1 MSRVNKAVAAHRRH
15 RKVLQRAKGYR
26 GARSRSFRT
35 AVQAVA
41 RAEQYAYRD
50 RRQRKRDFRRLWIVR
65 INAACRANGTNY
77 SRFMAGLK
85 QEGIELDR
93 KMLAQMAAEDGR
105 AFSALLEQVNA
116 DSGRRTA

>member
-1 MSRVNKAVAAHRRH
+1 MSRVNKAVSAHRRH

-26 GARSRSFRT
+26 GARSRNFRT

-50 RRQRKRDFRRLWIVR
+50 RRQRKREFRRLWVVR
-65 INAACRANGTNY
+65 INAACRMQGTNY

-85 QEGIELDR
+85 HVGVDLDR
-93 KMLAQMAAEDGR
+93 KMLAQMAAEDAG
-105 AFSALLEQVNA
+105 AFSALLERVNA
-116 DSGRRTA
+116 GPAA